1 MKGSS
6 KRLRP
11 LDEKGFAKQNR
22 QPANPMK
29 PGSTIS
35 ALRTAE
41 SGRYKDFMDRL
52 SGLLRKEKIAFLFL
66 SHPFYKDTE
75 RN

>member
-1 MKGSS
+1 MKGLS
-6 KRLRP
+6 RWLRP
-11 LDEKGFAKQNR
+11 LDEKDFAKQNQR
-22 QPANPMK
+22 PVNPTK

-41 SGRYKDFMDRL
+41 SGCRKDFMDRM

>member
-6 KRLRP
+6 RLLRP
-11 LDEKGFAKQNR
+11 LDEKDFAKQKRRPVN
-22 QPANPMK
+22 PAK

-52 SGLLRKEKIAFLFL
+52 SGLLRKEKIAFLL
-66 SHPFYKDTE
+66 LPRLFYKDTE